1 MSDFSNC
8 SQEELNTGIAAQSS
22 RIRLEA
28 IKWDALTNPYANL
41 IDGGTQEAHTGAV
54 ITTVVPERVV
64 LNQSMTVPDTV
75 LKTALCGRTGPQA
88 EYGMTQYTTQMR
100 ALDGKGPLLCVHQAF
115 HLVERG
121 LVTMETGLKNA
132 VRDLSMADIRAQML
146 ILSGLKFVMTATG
159 SPLDYITGGENQIQ
173 VDFEGSN
180 PSAELTHQALV
191 NLRNLMLEELNVE
204 PFGTGDGAYAAF
216 IGSSGIIEK
225 MRNESGLK
233 TETLAFVGGS
243 DAAAKA
249 ALRRYTF
256 AQYPYRGIRTA
267 IDPKPL
273 RFNEVDGNGFPILI
287 EPYVEVATDH
297 GSGWRT
303 NPDWRKGGGEVGF
316 LVFANALRR
325 IVPGRYSGEGEAKFP
340 PQHSMGELKWV
351 NPQTLECNV
360 WQDYGQ
366 FVFRIIRAFEG
377 IMPYAICPILY
388 RRCRE
393 DWGQNPCTGISEAE
407 D

>member
-1 MSDFSNC
+1 MSDFDTC
-8 SQEELNTGIAAQSS
+8 SQAELNTGIAAQSS
-22 RIRLEA
+22 RVRLEA
-28 IKWDALTNPYANL
+28 IEWDALNNPYSNL

-75 LKTALCGRTGPQA
+75 LKTALCGRTGTEA
-88 EYGMTQYTTQMR
+88 EYGMTQYTTQLR
-100 ALDGKGPLLCVHQAF
+100 AIDGKGPLLCVHQAF

-121 LVTMETGLKNA
+121 LCTMEQGLRNA
-132 VRDLSMADIRAQML
+132 ITDLSMADIRAQLL
-146 ILSGLKFVMTATG
+146 ILSGFKFVMTATG
-159 SPLDYITGGENQIQ
+159 SPLDNITGGENQVQ
-173 VDFEGSN
+173 VDFVGN
-180 PSAELTHQALV
+180 APSAEMTHQALV
-191 NLRNLMLEELNVE
+191 NLRNIMFEELNVT
-204 PFGTGDGAYAAF
+204 PFGSGDGAYAVW
-216 IGSSGIIEK
+216 IGSLGIIEK

-233 TETLAFVGGS
+233 TETLAFVQGS

-249 ALRRYTF
+249 AMRRYTF

-273 RFNEVDGNGFPILI
+273 RFNEVDGDGFPILI

-303 NPDWRKGGGEVGF
+303 NPDWRTASSEVGF
-316 LVFANALRR
+316 LVFQNTFRR
-325 IVPGRYSGEGEAKFP
+325 IVPSRYTGDCGNQFP
-340 PQHSMGELKWV
+340 AQFTMGELKWV

-366 FVFRIIRAFEG
+366 FVFRIIRAYEA
-377 IMPYAICPILY
+377 IQPYAVCPILY
-388 RRCRE
+388 KRCKE
-393 DWGQNPCTGISEAE
+393 DWGQVACTGISEAG